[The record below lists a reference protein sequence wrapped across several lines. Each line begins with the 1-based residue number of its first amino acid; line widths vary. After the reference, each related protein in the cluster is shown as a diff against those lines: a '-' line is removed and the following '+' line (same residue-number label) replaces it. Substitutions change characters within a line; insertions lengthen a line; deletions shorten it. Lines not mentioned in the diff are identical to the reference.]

1 MKNKYSAKDIQVLKG
16 LEAVRK
22 KVGMYL
28 GTRELQN
35 FQCMKEIVENS
46 IDIAV
51 KGMNDYVCLKSIIK
65 DKKQKII
72 VADCGCG
79 IPVEKHKETKIS
91 TLTTIFTV
99 LHAGSNFNKKVS
111 SRGTFGVGSSAV
123 NAVSEIFNVYTCRN
137 NIWYSQ
143 KFSKGKPVTE
153 VEKLKKFPKEFKDLY
168 TKKHK
173 PKGTIV
179 EYVLDYDIMDKK
191 ILDDK
196 FLLKYI
202 KETSNLNSNIT
213 FRLINSINKEYE
225 YCNKNGIIE
234 LLNKYKEDNK
244 KVQFLGKEFVYEDKQ
259 GKLEIALQ
267 WSSNTDE
274 VFYSY
279 VNGASTINHGT
290 HIQGMN
296 DAIAKVF
303 KKYTKAKQNISINDL
318 RSGLVAF
325 LHYHCNDDDYAGQ
338 NKEKLNT
345 PSAVKIVSDT
355 LIEPLEKW
363 CNKNKK
369 TVKEIINR
377 ALRIKQAKEEA
388 QKITK
393 LASNLKTNNKS
404 VLVKDGKLVMSNK
417 KCKVEDR
424 RLFIVEGDSAGG
436 SVIKARNPFT
446 DEILKLRGKPLNV
459 AKTKSIADD
468 LKNREITNLLIS
480 LGADANTIKKGE
492 KLETTRVGSVNILT
506 DADVDGL
513 NIQVLVLTILLKYAP
528 KLIEKGMVYIINTP
542 LFQASTREGNKYF
555 GNSLEEVKKL
565 ALNNTK
571 YKNNILVTRFKG
583 LGEANSDMIYSFAF
597 DENNVNKT
605 KVTFDLVDK
614 EIKKYYNVVGE
625 DTTERKKLLGID

>member
-1 MKNKYSAKDIQVLKG
+1 
-16 LEAVRK
+16 
-22 KVGMYL
+22 
-28 GTRELQN
+28 
-35 FQCMKEIVENS
+35 
-46 IDIAV
+46 
-51 KGMNDYVCLKSIIK
+51 
-65 DKKQKII
+65 
-72 VADCGCG
+72 
-79 IPVEKHKETKIS
+79 
-91 TLTTIFTV
+91 
-99 LHAGSNFNKKVS
+99 
-111 SRGTFGVGSSAV
+111 
-123 NAVSEIFNVYTCRN
+123 
-137 NIWYSQ
+137 
-143 KFSKGKPVTE
+143 
-153 VEKLKKFPKEFKDLY
+153 
-168 TKKHK
+168 
-173 PKGTIV
+173 
-179 EYVLDYDIMDKK
+179 
-191 ILDDK
+191 
-196 FLLKYI
+196 
-202 KETSNLNSNIT
+202 
-213 FRLINSINKEYE
+213 
-225 YCNKNGIIE
+225 
-234 LLNKYKEDNK
+234 
-244 KVQFLGKEFVYEDKQ
+244 
-259 GKLEIALQ
+259 
-267 WSSNTDE
+267 
-274 VFYSY
+274 
-279 VNGASTINHGT
+279 
-290 HIQGMN
+290 MN

-369 TVKEIINR
+369 IVKEIINR
-377 ALRIKQAKEEA
+377 SIRIKQAKEEA

-492 KLETTRVGSVNILT
+492 KLDTTRVGSVNILT

-542 LFQASTREGNKYF
+542 LFQASTREGKKYF
-555 GNSLEEVKKL
+555 GNSLEEVKNL
-565 ALNNTK
+565 ALKNTK

-605 KVTFDLVDK
+605 KVTFDLVEK